1 MKKKCIDAALITC
14 NVNLL
19 YTCGRIISGYL
30 YLPADGEPW
39 FFVKR
44 PNNLKGEH
52 IHYIRKPEQIVEILT
67 EKGAIFPKTVMLEG
81 DELSFTEYSRLASV
95 FSFAGC
101 VNGTPLIR
109 QARSIKTDAEMEM
122 FRQAGAAHS
131 RAYQQIPSI
140 YRAGMDDRR
149 FSIEIERLMRLEGCL
164 GLFRVFGQSM
174 EIFMGSV
181 LAGNNAE
188 NPSPYDFALGGEG
201 LSPALPGGLNGTI
214 LKEGNT
220 VMVDLGGNFNGY
232 MCDMSRVFSIGK
244 LPEEAYRAHQ
254 VSLDIQDK
262 ITSMAKPGAV
272 CEELYNTA
280 IDMVTRAGYQDYF
293 MGTKQKA
300 KFIGHGIGLEINE
313 FPVLAPR
320 IKQELAPGMVFALEP
335 KIVLPGI
342 GPVGIENSWIV
353 NENGVEKITL
363 CSDQIIEL

>member
-67 EKGAIFPKTVMLEG
+67 EKGAILPKTVMLEG
-81 DELSFTEYSRLASV
+81 DELSFTEYSRLTSV

-280 IDMVTRAGYQDYF
+280 IDMVTRAGYQDCF